1 MEKLRVAMYCRVANK
16 ETTKEDSAIEVQ
28 KKMLNDYLKNNVK
41 GIKFR
46 EFYIDNGFSGTNYN
60 RPEFRRMIKD
70 IEENRINTIII
81 KNLVRFG
88 RTNNALDR
96 IEALKQKYNVN
107 FISVEEGLDTIN
119 KKEES
124 ECFLAIRQCIR
135 EQYRESIRAGRR
147 FAKERQKND

>member
-70 IEENRINTIII
+70 IEENRINTIIV
-81 KNLVRFG
+81 KDLVRFG
-88 RTNNALDR
+88 RTNNTLQR
-96 IEALKQKYNVN
+96 IDGLKKKYNIN
-107 FISVEEGLDTIN
+107 FISVVDNIDSLKNQDEFE
-119 KKEES
+119 K
-124 ECFLAIRQCIR
+124 
-135 EQYRESIRAGRR
+135 SILISNLMNVWY
-147 FAKERQKND
+147 KNDLKKRREVLRKMKGR

>member
-1 MEKLRVAMYCRVANK
+1 MEKLKVAMYCRVANK

-70 IEENRINTIII
+70 IEENRINTIIV
-81 KNLVRFG
+81 KDLVRFG
-88 RTNNALDR
+88 RTNNTLQR
-96 IEALKQKYNVN
+96 IDGLKKKYNIN
-107 FISVEEGLDTIN
+107 FISVVDNIDSLKNRDEFEKSILISNLMNEWYKIDLRKRREVQ
-119 KKEES
+119 KK
-124 ECFLAIRQCIR
+124 LK
-135 EQYRESIRAGRR
+135 G
-147 FAKERQKND
+147 

>member
-70 IEENRINTIII
+70 IEENRINTIIV
-81 KNLVRFG
+81 KDLVRFG
-88 RTNNALDR
+88 RTNNTLQR
-96 IEALKQKYNVN
+96 IDGLKKKYNIN
-107 FISVEEGLDTIN
+107 FISVVDNIDSLKNQDEFE
-119 KKEES
+119 K
-124 ECFLAIRQCIR
+124 
-135 EQYRESIRAGRR
+135 SILISNLMNVWY
-147 FAKERQKND
+147 KNDLKKRREVQRKMKGR

>member
-1 MEKLRVAMYCRVANK
+1 MEKLKVAMYCRVANK

-70 IEENRINTIII
+70 IEENRINTIIV
-81 KNLVRFG
+81 KDLVRFG
-88 RTNNALDR
+88 RTNNTLQR
-96 IEALKQKYNVN
+96 IDGFKKKYNIN
-107 FISVEEGLDTIN
+107 FISVVDNIDSLKNQDEFE
-119 KKEES
+119 K
-124 ECFLAIRQCIR
+124 
-135 EQYRESIRAGRR
+135 SILISNLMNVWY
-147 FAKERQKND
+147 KNDLKKRREVQRKLKGR

>member
-70 IEENRINTIII
+70 IEENRINTIIV
-81 KNLVRFG
+81 KDLVRFG
-88 RTNNALDR
+88 RTNNTLQR
-96 IEALKQKYNVN
+96 IDGLKKKYNIN
-107 FISVEEGLDTIN
+107 FISVVDNIDSLKNQDEFE
-119 KKEES
+119 K
-124 ECFLAIRQCIR
+124 
-135 EQYRESIRAGRR
+135 SILISNLMNVWY
-147 FAKERQKND
+147 KNDLKKRREIQRKLKGR

>member
-70 IEENRINTIII
+70 IEENRINTIIV
-81 KNLVRFG
+81 KDLVRFG
-88 RTNNALDR
+88 RTNNTLQR
-96 IEALKQKYNVN
+96 IDGLKKKYNIN
-107 FISVEEGLDTIN
+107 FISVVDNIDSLKNRDEFEKSILISNLMNEWYKIDLRKRREVQ
-119 KKEES
+119 KK
-124 ECFLAIRQCIR
+124 LK
-135 EQYRESIRAGRR
+135 GW
-147 FAKERQKND
+147 

>member
-70 IEENRINTIII
+70 IEENRINTIIV
-81 KNLVRFG
+81 KDLVRFG
-88 RTNNALDR
+88 RTNNTLQR
-96 IEALKQKYNVN
+96 IDGLKKKYNIN
-107 FISVEEGLDTIN
+107 FISVVDNIDSLKNQDEFE
-119 KKEES
+119 K
-124 ECFLAIRQCIR
+124 
-135 EQYRESIRAGRR
+135 SILISNLMNVWY
-147 FAKERQKND
+147 KNDLKKRREVQRKLKGR

>member
-1 MEKLRVAMYCRVANK
+1 MEKLKVAMYCRVANK

-70 IEENRINTIII
+70 IEENRINTIIV
-81 KNLVRFG
+81 KDLVRFG
-88 RTNNALDR
+88 RTNNTLQR
-96 IEALKQKYNVN
+96 IDGLKKKYNIN
-107 FISVEEGLDTIN
+107 FISVVDNIDSLKNRDEFEKSILISNLMNEWYKIDLRKRREVQ
-119 KKEES
+119 KK
-124 ECFLAIRQCIR
+124 LK
-135 EQYRESIRAGRR
+135 GW
-147 FAKERQKND
+147 

>member
-70 IEENRINTIII
+70 IEENRINTIIV
-81 KNLVRFG
+81 KDLVRFG
-88 RTNNALDR
+88 RTNNTLQR
-96 IEALKQKYNVN
+96 IDGLKKKYNIN
-107 FISVEEGLDTIN
+107 FISVVDNIDSLKNRDEFEKSILISNLMNEWYKIDLRKRRGVQ
-119 KKEES
+119 KK
-124 ECFLAIRQCIR
+124 LK
-135 EQYRESIRAGRR
+135 G
-147 FAKERQKND
+147 

>member
-70 IEENRINTIII
+70 IEENRINTIIV
-81 KNLVRFG
+81 KDLVRFG
-88 RTNNALDR
+88 RTNNTLQR
-96 IEALKQKYNVN
+96 IDGLKKKYNIN
-107 FISVEEGLDTIN
+107 FISVVDNIDSLKNQDEFEKSILISNLMNEWYKIDLRKRREVQ
-119 KKEES
+119 KK
-124 ECFLAIRQCIR
+124 LK
-135 EQYRESIRAGRR
+135 G
-147 FAKERQKND
+147 

>member
-70 IEENRINTIII
+70 IEENRINTIIV
-81 KNLVRFG
+81 KDLVRFG
-88 RTNNALDR
+88 RTNNTLQR
-96 IEALKQKYNVN
+96 IDGLKKKYNIN
-107 FISVEEGLDTIN
+107 FISVVDNIDSLKNQDEFE
-119 KKEES
+119 K
-124 ECFLAIRQCIR
+124 
-135 EQYRESIRAGRR
+135 SILISNLMNVWY
-147 FAKERQKND
+147 KNDLKKRREVQRKLKG

>member
-1 MEKLRVAMYCRVANK
+1 MEKLRVARYCRVANK

-70 IEENRINTIII
+70 IEENRINTIIV
-81 KNLVRFG
+81 KDLVRFG
-88 RTNNALDR
+88 RTNNTLQR
-96 IEALKQKYNVN
+96 IDGLKKKYNIN
-107 FISVEEGLDTIN
+107 FISVVDNIDSLKNRDEFEKSILISNLMNEWYKIDLRKRREVQ
-119 KKEES
+119 KK
-124 ECFLAIRQCIR
+124 LK
-135 EQYRESIRAGRR
+135 G
-147 FAKERQKND
+147 

>member
-70 IEENRINTIII
+70 IEENRINTIIV
-81 KNLVRFG
+81 KDLVRFG
-88 RTNNALDR
+88 RTNNTLQR
-96 IEALKQKYNVN
+96 IDGLKKKYNIN
-107 FISVEEGLDTIN
+107 FISVVDNIDSLKNQDEFE
-119 KKEES
+119 K
-124 ECFLAIRQCIR
+124 
-135 EQYRESIRAGRR
+135 SILISNLMNVWY
-147 FAKERQKND
+147 KNDLKKRREVQRKLEGR

>member
-70 IEENRINTIII
+70 IEENRINTIIV
-81 KNLVRFG
+81 KDLVRFG
-88 RTNNALDR
+88 RTNNTLQR
-96 IEALKQKYNVN
+96 IDGLKKKYNIN
-107 FISVEEGLDTIN
+107 FISVVDNIDSLKNRDEFEKSILISNLMNEWYKIDLRKRREVQ
-119 KKEES
+119 KK
-124 ECFLAIRQCIR
+124 LK
-135 EQYRESIRAGRR
+135 G
-147 FAKERQKND
+147 

>member
-46 EFYIDNGFSGTNYN
+46 EFYIDNGFAGTNYN

-70 IEENRINTIII
+70 IEENRINTIIV
-81 KNLVRFG
+81 KDLVRFG
-88 RTNNALDR
+88 RTNNTLQR
-96 IEALKQKYNVN
+96 IDGLKKKYNIN
-107 FISVEEGLDTIN
+107 FISVVDNIDSLKNQDEFE
-119 KKEES
+119 K
-124 ECFLAIRQCIR
+124 
-135 EQYRESIRAGRR
+135 SILISNLMNVWY
-147 FAKERQKND
+147 KNDLKKRREVQRKLKGR

>member
-60 RPEFRRMIKD
+60 RPEFKRMIKD
-70 IEENRINTIII
+70 IEENRINTIIV
-81 KNLVRFG
+81 KDLVRFG
-88 RTNNALDR
+88 RTNNTLQR
-96 IEALKQKYNVN
+96 IDGLKKKYNIN
-107 FISVEEGLDTIN
+107 FISVVDNIDSLKNQDEFE
-119 KKEES
+119 K
-124 ECFLAIRQCIR
+124 
-135 EQYRESIRAGRR
+135 SILISNLMNVWY
-147 FAKERQKND
+147 KNDLKKRREVQRKLKGR

>member
-16 ETTKEDSAIEVQ
+16 EKTKEDSAIEVQ

-70 IEENRINTIII
+70 IEENRINTIIV
-81 KNLVRFG
+81 KDLVRFG
-88 RTNNALDR
+88 RTNNTLQR
-96 IEALKQKYNVN
+96 IDGLKKKYNIN
-107 FISVEEGLDTIN
+107 FISVVDNIDSLKNQDEFE
-119 KKEES
+119 K
-124 ECFLAIRQCIR
+124 
-135 EQYRESIRAGRR
+135 SILISNLMNVWY
-147 FAKERQKND
+147 KNDLKKRREVQRKLKGR

>member
-70 IEENRINTIII
+70 IEENRINTIIV
-81 KNLVRFG
+81 KDLVRFG
-88 RTNNALDR
+88 RTNNTLQR
-96 IEALKQKYNVN
+96 IDGLKKKYNIN
-107 FISVEEGLDTIN
+107 FISVVDNIDSLKNRDEFE
-119 KKEES
+119 K
-124 ECFLAIRQCIR
+124 
-135 EQYRESIRAGRR
+135 SILISNLMNVWY
-147 FAKERQKND
+147 KNDLKKRREVQRKMKGR

>member
-41 GIKFR
+41 VIKFR

-70 IEENRINTIII
+70 IEENRINTIIV
-81 KNLVRFG
+81 KDLVRFG
-88 RTNNALDR
+88 RTNNTLQR
-96 IEALKQKYNVN
+96 IDGLKKKYNIN
-107 FISVEEGLDTIN
+107 FISVVDNIDSLKNQDEFE
-119 KKEES
+119 K
-124 ECFLAIRQCIR
+124 
-135 EQYRESIRAGRR
+135 SILISNLMNVWY
-147 FAKERQKND
+147 KNDLKKRREVQRKLKGR

>member
-70 IEENRINTIII
+70 IEENRINTIIV
-81 KNLVRFG
+81 KDLVRFG
-88 RTNNALDR
+88 RTNNTLQR
-96 IEALKQKYNVN
+96 IDGLKK
-107 FISVEEGLDTIN
+107 STI
-119 KKEES
+119 
-124 ECFLAIRQCIR
+124 
-135 EQYRESIRAGRR
+135 
-147 FAKERQKND
+147 